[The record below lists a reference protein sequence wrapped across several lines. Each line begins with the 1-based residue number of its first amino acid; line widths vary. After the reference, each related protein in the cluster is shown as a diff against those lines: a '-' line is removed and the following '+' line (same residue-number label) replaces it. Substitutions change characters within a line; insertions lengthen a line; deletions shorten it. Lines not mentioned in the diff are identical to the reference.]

1 MGRGECNACLESDYE
16 GRAALGK
23 VSAIFQEITRE
34 RGPGSYW
41 TAHEP
46 VNVFFDAYGV
56 VHSPVIYSAFHS

>member
-34 RGPGSYW
+34 IERTWKLLDG
-41 TAHEP
+41 T
-46 VNVFFDAYGV
+46 
-56 VHSPVIYSAFHS
+56 